1 MWMSP
6 ASSHT
11 ASVKISLNLSGGNMK
26 LATIIRNGF
35 VPVVITDDGKH
46 AVPVNDVLGTNYAD
60 LMDLIRD
67 CSALKMDA
75 LKETAA
81 ANCGIRLSDV
91 RLTSPIKRPL
101 HDIICVGINYAAHLE
116 EHKNHFMSG
125 EFVVPPKAVY
135 FGKRAIRIT
144 GPEEE
149 IKGHLDIDERLDYE
163 VELAV
168 VIGDTIN
175 SDTKYEEIGNRI
187 FGYSVFNDVSARA
200 MQKQHEQWYYGKSMD
215 SFCVMGPWIVTSDE
229 ISINEPL
236 KIQSRINGEI
246 RQNSTTGLMIR
257 NVSDL
262 IYDLSRGITL
272 EAGDILATGTPSGVG
287 QGFTPPRFMKRGDVV
302 EAEIEKIGIL
312 RNTIR

>member
-1 MWMSP
+1 
-6 ASSHT
+6 
-11 ASVKISLNLSGGNMK
+11 MK
-26 LATIIRNGF
+26 LATIIRDGF
-35 VPVVITDDGKH
+35 VPVVISEDGRH
-46 AVPVNDVLGTNYAD
+46 AIPVNEVLDTSYGS
-60 LMDLIRD
+60 LMDFIRD
-67 CSALKMDA
+67 CCAHKMCA
-75 LKETAA
+75 LKEAA
-81 ANCGIRLSDV
+81 SKNEGILLSEV
-91 RLTSPIKRPL
+91 RLTSPIQRPL

-116 EHKNHFMSG
+116 EHRNHFVSG
-125 EFVVPPKAVY
+125 EFVAPPKAVY

-149 IKGHLDIDERLDYE
+149 IDGHLDMDERLDYE

-168 VIGDTIN
+168 VIGDTID
-175 SDTKYEEIGNRI
+175 SSTKYEEIGSKI

-200 MQKQHEQWYYGKSMD
+200 VQKQHDQWYYGKSMD
-215 SFCVMGPWIVTSDE
+215 TFCVMGPWIVTSDE
-229 ISINEPL
+229 IAVNEPL
-236 KIQSRINGEI
+236 KVQSRINGEI

-287 QGFTPPRFMKRGDVV
+287 QGFTPPRFMKKGDVV
-302 EAEIEKIGIL
+302 EAEVEKIGIL

>member
-1 MWMSP
+1 
-6 ASSHT
+6 
-11 ASVKISLNLSGGNMK
+11 MK

-35 VPVVITDDGKH
+35 VPVVIPDDGRH
-46 AVPVNDVLGTNYAD
+46 AVPINDVLGTSYAD
-60 LMDLIRD
+60 LMDFIRD
-67 CSALKMDA
+67 CSVSKTGA
-75 LKETAA
+75 LKEAAA
-81 ANCGIRLSDV
+81 ANCGIMISDV
-91 RLTSPIKRPL
+91 RLTAPIRRPL
-101 HDIICVGINYAAHLE
+101 HDIICVGINYADHLE
-116 EHKNHFMSG
+116 EHKNHFVSG

-149 IKGHLDIDERLDYE
+149 INGHLDIDERLDYE

-168 VIGDTIN
+168 VIGDTID
-175 SDTKYEEIGNRI
+175 SDTKYDEIGDRI

-200 MQKQHEQWYYGKSMD
+200 MQKQHDQWYYGKSMD

-229 ISINEPL
+229 ISINESL
-236 KIQSRINGEI
+236 KIQSRVNGEN
-246 RQNSTTGLMIR
+246 RQSSNTSHMIR

-287 QGFTPPRFMKRGDVV
+287 QGFTPPRFMKRGDVI
-302 EAEIEKIGIL
+302 EAEVEKIGIL

>member
-1 MWMSP
+1 
-6 ASSHT
+6 
-11 ASVKISLNLSGGNMK
+11 MK
-26 LATIIRNGF
+26 LATIITNSF
-35 VPVVITDDGKH
+35 VPVVITDDCRH
-46 AVPVNDVLGTNYAD
+46 AVPINDALGTSYTD

-67 CSALKMDA
+67 CSACKMGA
-75 LKETAA
+75 LKEAA
-81 ANCGIRLSDV
+81 TTNSGILLSDV
-91 RLTSPIKRPL
+91 RLTAPIKRPL

-116 EHKNHFMSG
+116 EHKKHFISG
-125 EFVVPPKAVY
+125 EFIVPPKAVY
-135 FGKRAIRIT
+135 FGKRAISIT

-149 IKGHLDIDERLDYE
+149 INGHLDIDERLDYE

-168 VIGDTIN
+168 VIGDIID
-175 SDTKYEEIGNRI
+175 SDTKYEEIGERI
-187 FGYSVFNDVSARA
+187 FGYSVFNDVSART
-200 MQKQHEQWYYGKSMD
+200 MQKQHDQWYYGKSMD

-236 KIQSRINGEI
+236 KVQSRINGEI
-246 RQNSTTGLMIR
+246 RQNSTTRLMLR

-287 QGFTPPRFMKRGDVV
+287 QGFNPPRFMKRGDIV
-302 EAEIEKIGIL
+302 EAEVEKIGIL